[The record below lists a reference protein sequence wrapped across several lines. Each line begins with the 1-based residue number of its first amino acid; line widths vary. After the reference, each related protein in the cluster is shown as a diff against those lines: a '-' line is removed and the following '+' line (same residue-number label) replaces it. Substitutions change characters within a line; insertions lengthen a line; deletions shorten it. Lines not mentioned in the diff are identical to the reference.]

1 MSCSTRW
8 RSPAQIRRPGRP
20 RDARLV
26 VFAAVTEVDPVLA
39 ELTGPGRQYEISRE
53 LVLGVE
59 MQVYTQRMRTLREL
73 MAKSATRADR
83 DFLVQGEDPADRF
96 TFGQHDARARS
107 VASALSHLGIA
118 VGDRVALCSANNPDW
133 VVAFW
138 ACAAL
143 GAVVVPLNAWWKG
156 EELEFG
162 LNDSAAKVLICD
174 ARRFAII
181 ADRLDQIPSI
191 THVYVIGDVPTD
203 ASTLVPSNVT
213 IGRFRDLTD
222 GPDDLDEAPLAEDD
236 LLAIMYT
243 SGTTGRPKGAT
254 LTHRQVIANL
264 SNIIMLGVANAM
276 RGMPP
281 RDGAGTSAAQS
292 ASLLVVPLFHVTGC
306 LSTMT
311 VNYATGAK
319 VVLMPPGRFD
329 PDVAMQCIEREHV
342 TAIGGVPT
350 VMWRILESPNLSK
363 YDLSSVQ
370 RASYGGAPAAP
381 ELVDRIKEVFPNM
394 RKTLSTAYGLTETAS
409 VATSHGGDDYFSH
422 PGSVGRAAPTIEL
435 RIASDDGRDMP
446 AGERGEIWIKGPTV
460 MNRGYWQRPDANE
473 AAFTDGWF
481 HTGDV
486 GYIDAD
492 GFVYLVDRAKD
503 MIIRAGENIYCVE
516 VENVLFDVP
525 DVIDAAVVGVPHKML
540 GEEVK
545 AVVQLK
551 AGSTTTAEDIR
562 EFCRVHLADFK
573 VPEFVELRDDPLP
586 RNPAGKVLKSVLRGG
601 DSAFAT
607 ADDQAL

>member
-1 MSCSTRW
+1 MT
-8 RSPAQIRRPGRP
+8 A
-20 RDARLV
+20 
-26 VFAAVTEVDPVLA
+26 VDPVLA
-39 ELTGPGRQYEISRE
+39 QLTEPGSQFEITHE
-53 LVLGVE
+53 DVLGVE
-59 MQVYTQRMRTLREL
+59 MQVYAQRMRTLREL
-73 MAKSATRADR
+73 MDKADAR
-83 DFLVQGEDPADRF
+83 GGLDFVVQGEDPADRL
-96 TFGQHDARARS
+96 TFAQHNERARA
-107 VASALSHLGIA
+107 VAAGLAALGVS

-162 LNDSAAKVLICD
+162 LNDSAAKVLLCD
-174 ARRFAII
+174 PRRYAII
-181 ADRLDQIPSI
+181 ADRLGSLPSVS
-191 THVYVIGDVPTD
+191 HVFVIGEMPLDVSS
-203 ASTLVPSNVT
+203 ASVPVLPFSALADGATALVE
-213 IGRFRDLTD
+213 
-222 GPDDLDEAPLAEDD
+222 GPLHEDD

-264 SNIIMLGVANAM
+264 SNIIVLGVANTM

-281 RDGAGTSAAQS
+281 RESAGDKGGQS

-329 PDVAMQCIEREHV
+329 PDVAMHYIEREQV

-350 VMWRILESPNLSK
+350 VMWRILESPNRDNF
-363 YDLSSVQ
+363 DLSSVQ

-409 VATSHGGDDYFSH
+409 VATSHGGDDYFAH

-435 RIASDDGRDMP
+435 RIVGADGHDTP

-460 MNRGYWQRPDANE
+460 MNRGYWQRPDANA
-473 AAFTDGWF
+473 AAFTNGWF

-486 GYIDAD
+486 GYMDPD

-516 VENVLFDVP
+516 VENVLFDFP
-525 DVIDAAVVGVPHKML
+525 DVIDAAVVGVPHKVM

-551 AGSTTTAEDIR
+551 AGSTATADDIR
-562 EFCRVHLADFK
+562 VFCREHLADFK
-573 VPEFVELRDDPLP
+573 VPEYVELRAEPLP